1 MNVLDGDFVGIG
13 GSVGGDVREGSGRM
27 VRVAVGG
34 RGGAGGVGVN
44 VK

>member
-13 GSVGGDVREGSGRM
+13 GSVGGGDVREGSGRM

-34 RGGAGGVGVN
+34 RGGRGGWG
-44 VK
+44 